1 MCNCKIKKEMKKLV
15 VILLVLIAAGVN
27 AQEHKVAM
35 TSGRLELHLG
45 RATIEGH
52 SGNEIIFSARDFEK
66 NRDPRSEGLAS
77 INSLGLKDN
86 TGLGLNVTKNG
97 DVVSVYNLKKN
108 NSPDVRIQVPKGVIV
123 SFEHQGVNGGTAVFK
138 NMENEIEVSVQY
150 NSVELENV
158 SGPLTIRTIYGH
170 VEATLMPN
178 MKDPISIVSVYGYA
192 DVTVPSTTK
201 ANLRMETNYGEI
213 LVDPDLKIEF
223 DSRNDDDRVSGKL
236 NGGGIGMDISCNYGK
251 VYLRQQ

>member
-1 MCNCKIKKEMKKLV
+1 M
-15 VILLVLIAAGVN
+15 LVLIAAGVH

-45 RATIEGH
+45 RATIEGTN
-52 SGNEIIFSARDFEK
+52 GNEIIFSARDFEK
-66 NRDPRSEGLAS
+66 ERDPRSEGLAP

-97 DVVSVYNLKKN
+97 DVVSVYNVKKN

-123 SFEHQGVNGGTAVFK
+123 SFEHQGVNGGTATFR

-158 SGPLTIRTIYGH
+158 SGPLAVRTIYGH
-170 VEATLMPN
+170 VEATLTGSL
-178 MKDPISIVSVYGYA
+178 KEPISIISVYGYA
-192 DVTVPSTTK
+192 DVTVPTATK
-201 ANLRMETNYGEI
+201 ADLKMETNYGEI

-223 DSRNDDDRVSGKL
+223 DRGSNDDRVSGKL
-236 NGGGIGMDISCNYGK
+236 NGGGIDLDITSNYGK
-251 VYLRQQ
+251 VYLRKK

>member
-1 MCNCKIKKEMKKLV
+1 MKKLV
-15 VILLVLIAAGVN
+15 VMLLVLIAAGAN

-52 SGNEIIFSARDFEK
+52 NGNEIIFSVRDFEK
-66 NRDPRSEGLAS
+66 DRDPRSEGLAS

-86 TGLGLNVTKNG
+86 TGGLGLNVTKNG
-97 DVVSVYNLKKN
+97 DIVSVYNLKKN

-123 SFEHQGVNGGTAVFK
+123 SFEHQGVQGGTATFR

-158 SGPLTIRTIYGH
+158 SGPLAVRTIYGH
-170 VEATLMPN
+170 VEATLTGN

-192 DVTVPSTTK
+192 DVTVPTATK
-201 ANLRMETNYGEI
+201 ADLKMETNYGEI
-213 LVDPDLKIEF
+213 LVDPDLKIDF
-223 DSRNDDDRVSGKL
+223 DRGSDDDRVSGKL
-236 NGGGIGMDISCNYGK
+236 NGGGVDLDITSNYGK
-251 VYLRQQ
+251 VYLRKK